1 MWAPELELYE
11 NIATTT
17 QRMVD
22 AARAHDWDALHA
34 AERECLHLVQRA
46 GALGTVALDAGAR
59 RRKAQLMLT
68 MLRNDA
74 ELRALAH
81 PDLAR
86 LEALLGLPP
95 AAHAEGATPD
105 SAAPMPRPGKRC

>member
-22 AARAHDWDALHA
+22 AARAHDWDALQA

-46 GALGTVALDAGAR
+46 RSLDAAQLDANAR

-81 PDLAR
+81 PQFAR
-86 LEALLGLPP
+86 LEALL
-95 AAHAEGATPD
+95 
-105 SAAPMPRPGKRC
+105 PRLVKRC